1 MTEHKHFN
9 EPFKRY
15 HEEKK
20 EDTFTVKLNK
30 EGKLFFLS
38 DYNEGSSYFGG
49 YYNETKKEYRFRIS
63 THVQE
68 MLEENIDDYGLIL
81 LANERQTTAN
91 RVVLNGPNG
100 LNGKLRLEL
109 IYTKLY

>member
-30 EGKLFFLS
+30 EGSERELLNKCKKILEQKKDSTSLKQLAWIGAKVLLEPKTEYILS
-38 DYNEGSSYFGG
+38 SIFKNKRNNKRSGIADFE
-49 YYNETKKEYRFRIS
+49 
-63 THVQE
+63 
-68 MLEENIDDYGLIL
+68 
-81 LANERQTTAN
+81 
-91 RVVLNGPNG
+91 
-100 LNGKLRLEL
+100 
-109 IYTKLY
+109 